1 MNENYSIS
9 EEVEEVLP
17 SFFWTIA
24 SSEGHQLI
32 NKDELVRI
40 IKFDEMT
47 KNHTELYRKQV
58 PISKAL
64 ADNTKLMMPGITAS
78 ALMDGQGKQVAN
90 ILKPTYWLAVD
101 IDKIPDEKMQEVI
114 AKADKDPYVMAR
126 YVTASGHGL
135 RILARYKPFDDP
147 EVTAVELFDVV
158 VRKAM
163 DYFSILLGVPADE
176 KCCDITRM
184 CGLAHDPTAYFCWN
198 SKPFELESKDIKRLY
213 FKKSMAEKYERRS
226 SRRRKPSQKMVSLA
240 KHIPTIDEAA
250 ASIEKLLETWGKAF
264 EPSRHN
270 DYVYNFG
277 LTCLKYD
284 IDQKEATD
292 YADQHF
298 SAQYPKT
305 VSVMNQAYKHQ
316 EQRGT
321 WQFMRKGESY
331 GKKPSIKMLKQWLS
345 MRYEFH
351 RNEVTGNYEVC
362 SRDVLKGKF
371 HSWTRM
377 DDNIENS
384 LWIEMEEDGLQTLL
398 PRLHSLINSDFS
410 EKYNPLLDYL
420 TALPAWDGK
429 TDYIQMLADRI
440 HIADTD
446 GAHHTQEDFRYFFKK
461 WFVAMVVTWVTDTVV
476 GQTILIFVGKGG
488 LFKTTFFDKLLP
500 KILHDYFINESTASY
515 TDKDFMEAM
524 ASKALMCLDEFETA
538 FGKNLS
544 AFKSC
549 VTKLFFSI
557 RRPYDKYRTELPHRA
572 AMCGTS
578 NSVQIISEEEN
589 RRYSPWLIE
598 SIDSPIDHPIDYQH
612 VYAQAVALG
621 KEVMERQRKH
631 EDGWVFWLTT
641 EDIEVMREHN
651 KMFMISNYMED
662 QILRYYRVPGKY
674 PAASGFREKAQI
686 ERHGLVRD
694 REGGGRDEHRCHRIA
709 IGMGGRPELTGLRP
723 VSDLLFAVSILFFPK
738 TKILIISN
746 PSTHHIE
753 CKTNQKSDIIPSRR

>member
-9 EEVEEVLP
+9 EEVEEVMP

-101 IDKIPDEKMQEVI
+101 IDKIPEEKMQEVI
-114 AKADKDPYVMAR
+114 TKVDKDPYVMAR

-135 RILARYKPFDDP
+135 RILALYKPFDDP

-250 ASIEKLLETWGKAF
+250 PAIEKLLETWGKAF

-331 GKKPSIKMLKQWLS
+331 GKKPSMKMLKQWLS

-351 RNEVTGNYEVC
+351 RNEVTGYYEVC

-371 HSWTRM
+371 HHWTRM

-384 LWIEMEEDGLQTLL
+384 LWIEMEEDGLQTQQ

-440 HIADTD
+440 HIANTD

-662 QILRYYRVPGKY
+662 QILRYYRVPGKDVEARY
-674 PAASGFREKAQI
+674 IKFRYSSEILERIGGCPALSRYIYQQNLASTLLRLGF
-686 ERHGLVRD
+686 ERKR
-694 REGGGRDEHRCHRIA
+694 RSK
-709 IGMGGRPELTGLRP
+709 GMGWFVIEKEVGEMNTDAI
-723 VSDLLFAVSILFFPK
+723 VS
-738 TKILIISN
+738 
-746 PSTHHIE
+746 PSE
-753 CKTNQKSDIIPSRR
+753 WEDDRN

>member
-1 MNENYSIS
+1 MNENYSTS

-277 LTCLKYD
+277 LTCLKYN

-331 GKKPSIKMLKQWLS
+331 GKKPSMKMLKQWLS

-351 RNEVTGNYEVC
+351 RNEVTGYYEVC
-362 SRDVLKGKF
+362 SRDVIKGKF
-371 HSWTRM
+371 HHWTRM

-662 QILRYYRVPGKY
+662 QILRYYRVPGKDVEARY
-674 PAASGFREKAQI
+674 IKFRYSSEILERIGGCPALSRYIYQQNLASTLLRLGF
-686 ERHGLVRD
+686 ERKR
-694 REGGGRDEHRCHRIA
+694 RSK
-709 IGMGGRPELTGLRP
+709 GMGWFVIEKEVGEMNTDAI
-723 VSDLLFAVSILFFPK
+723 VS
-738 TKILIISN
+738 
-746 PSTHHIE
+746 PSE
-753 CKTNQKSDIIPSRR
+753 WEDDQN

>member
-9 EEVEEVLP
+9 EEVEEVMP

-114 AKADKDPYVMAR
+114 TKADKDPYVMAR

-250 ASIEKLLETWGKAF
+250 PAIEKLLETWGKAF

-331 GKKPSIKMLKQWLS
+331 GKKPSMKMLKQWLS

-351 RNEVTGNYEVC
+351 RNEVTGYYEVC

-371 HSWTRM
+371 HHWTRM

-384 LWIEMEEDGLQTLL
+384 LWIEMEEDGLQTQQ

-440 HIADTD
+440 HIANTD

-662 QILRYYRVPGKY
+662 QILRYYRVPGKDVEARY
-674 PAASGFREKAQI
+674 IKFRYSSEILERIGGCPALSRYIYQQNLASTLLRLGF
-686 ERHGLVRD
+686 ERKR
-694 REGGGRDEHRCHRIA
+694 RSK
-709 IGMGGRPELTGLRP
+709 GMGWFVIEKEVGEMNTDAI
-723 VSDLLFAVSILFFPK
+723 VS
-738 TKILIISN
+738 
-746 PSTHHIE
+746 PSE
-753 CKTNQKSDIIPSRR
+753 WEDDRN

>member
-9 EEVEEVLP
+9 EEVEEVMP

-101 IDKIPDEKMQEVI
+101 IDKIPEEKMQEVI
-114 AKADKDPYVMAR
+114 TKADKDPYVMAR

-331 GKKPSIKMLKQWLS
+331 GKKPSMKMLKQWLS

-351 RNEVTGNYEVC
+351 RNEVTGYYEVC

-371 HSWTRM
+371 HHWTRM

-384 LWIEMEEDGLQTLL
+384 LWIEMEEDGLQTQL

-440 HIADTD
+440 HIANTD

-612 VYAQAVALG
+612 VYAQAVTLG

-662 QILRYYRVPGKY
+662 QILRYYRVPGKDVEARY
-674 PAASGFREKAQI
+674 IKFRYSSEILERIGGCPALSRYIYQQNLASTLLRLGF
-686 ERHGLVRD
+686 ERKR
-694 REGGGRDEHRCHRIA
+694 RSK
-709 IGMGGRPELTGLRP
+709 GMGWFVIEKEVGEMNTDAI
-723 VSDLLFAVSILFFPK
+723 VS
-738 TKILIISN
+738 
-746 PSTHHIE
+746 PSE
-753 CKTNQKSDIIPSRR
+753 WEDDRN

>member
-226 SRRRKPSQKMVSLA
+226 NRRRKPSQKMVSLA

-277 LTCLKYD
+277 LTCLKYN

-331 GKKPSIKMLKQWLS
+331 GKKPSMKMLKQWLS

-351 RNEVTGNYEVC
+351 RNEVTGYYEVC
-362 SRDVLKGKF
+362 SRDVFKGKF
-371 HSWTRM
+371 HHWTRM

-384 LWIEMEEDGLQTLL
+384 LWIEMEEDGLQTQQ

-662 QILRYYRVPGKY
+662 QILRYYRVPGKDVEARY
-674 PAASGFREKAQI
+674 IKFRYSSEILERIGGCPALSRYIYQQNLASTLLRLGF
-686 ERHGLVRD
+686 ERKR
-694 REGGGRDEHRCHRIA
+694 RSK
-709 IGMGGRPELTGLRP
+709 GMGWFVIEKEVGEMNTDAI
-723 VSDLLFAVSILFFPK
+723 VS
-738 TKILIISN
+738 
-746 PSTHHIE
+746 PSE
-753 CKTNQKSDIIPSRR
+753 WEDDRN

>member
-9 EEVEEVLP
+9 EEVEEVMP

-47 KNHTELYRKQV
+47 KNHTELYRKQM

-101 IDKIPDEKMQEVI
+101 IDKIPEEKMQEVI
-114 AKADKDPYVMAR
+114 TKADKDPYVMAR

-147 EVTAVELFDVV
+147 EVTAVELFGVV
-158 VRKAM
+158 IRKAM

-331 GKKPSIKMLKQWLS
+331 GKKPSMKMLKQWLS

-351 RNEVTGNYEVC
+351 RNEVTGYYEVC

-371 HSWTRM
+371 HHWTRM

-384 LWIEMEEDGLQTLL
+384 LWIEMEEDGLQTQQ

-440 HIADTD
+440 HIANTD

-589 RRYSPWLIE
+589 RRYSPWLIK

-662 QILRYYRVPGKY
+662 QILRYYRVPGKDVEARY
-674 PAASGFREKAQI
+674 IKFRYSSEILERIGGCPALSRYIYQQNLASTLLRLGF
-686 ERHGLVRD
+686 ERKR
-694 REGGGRDEHRCHRIA
+694 RSK
-709 IGMGGRPELTGLRP
+709 GMGWFVIEKEVGEMNTDAI
-723 VSDLLFAVSILFFPK
+723 VS
-738 TKILIISN
+738 
-746 PSTHHIE
+746 PSE
-753 CKTNQKSDIIPSRR
+753 WEDDRN

>member
-9 EEVEEVLP
+9 EEVEEVMP

-101 IDKIPDEKMQEVI
+101 IDKIPEEKMQEVI
-114 AKADKDPYVMAR
+114 TKADKDPYVMAR

-147 EVTAVELFDVV
+147 EVTAVELFGVV

-226 SRRRKPSQKMVSLA
+226 SRRIKPSQKMVSLA

-331 GKKPSIKMLKQWLS
+331 GKKPSMKMLKQWLS

-351 RNEVTGNYEVC
+351 RNEVTGYYEVC

-371 HSWTRM
+371 HHWTRM

-384 LWIEMEEDGLQTLL
+384 LWIEMEEDGLQTQL

-440 HIADTD
+440 HIANTD

-662 QILRYYRVPGKY
+662 QILRYYRVPGKDVEARY
-674 PAASGFREKAQI
+674 IKFRYSSEILERIGGCPALSRYIYQQNLASTLLRLGF
-686 ERHGLVRD
+686 ERKR
-694 REGGGRDEHRCHRIA
+694 RSK
-709 IGMGGRPELTGLRP
+709 GMGWFVIEKEVGEMNTDAI
-723 VSDLLFAVSILFFPK
+723 VS
-738 TKILIISN
+738 
-746 PSTHHIE
+746 PSE
-753 CKTNQKSDIIPSRR
+753 WEDNRN

>member
-1 MNENYSIS
+1 MNTNNSTS

-101 IDKIPDEKMQEVI
+101 IDKIPEEKMQEVI

-147 EVTAVELFDVV
+147 EVTAVELFDVM

-250 ASIEKLLETWGKAF
+250 PAIEKLLETWGKAF

-331 GKKPSIKMLKQWLS
+331 GKKPSMKMLKQWLS
-345 MRYEFH
+345 MRYKFH
-351 RNEVTGNYEVC
+351 RNEVTGYYEVC
-362 SRDVLKGKF
+362 SRDVIKGKF
-371 HSWTRM
+371 HHWTRM

-384 LWIEMEEDGLQTLL
+384 LWIEMEEDGLQTQQ

-410 EKYNPLLDYL
+410 EKYNPLLDFL
-420 TALPAWDGK
+420 TSLPEWDRK

-440 HIADTD
+440 HIANTD

-662 QILRYYRVPGKY
+662 QILRYYRVPGKDVEARY
-674 PAASGFREKAQI
+674 IKFRYSSEILERIGGCPALSRYIYQQNLASTLLRLGF
-686 ERHGLVRD
+686 ERKR
-694 REGGGRDEHRCHRIA
+694 RSK
-709 IGMGGRPELTGLRP
+709 GMGWFVIEKEVGEMNTDAI
-723 VSDLLFAVSILFFPK
+723 VS
-738 TKILIISN
+738 
-746 PSTHHIE
+746 PSE
-753 CKTNQKSDIIPSRR
+753 WEDDRN

>member
-9 EEVEEVLP
+9 EEVEEVMP

-78 ALMDGQGKQVAN
+78 ALMDGQGKQMAN

-101 IDKIPDEKMQEVI
+101 IDKIPEEKMQEVI
-114 AKADKDPYVMAR
+114 TKADKDPYVMAR

-250 ASIEKLLETWGKAF
+250 PAIEKLLETWGKAF

-331 GKKPSIKMLKQWLS
+331 GKKPSMKMLKQWLS

-351 RNEVTGNYEVC
+351 RNEVTGYYEVC

-371 HSWTRM
+371 HHWTRM

-384 LWIEMEEDGLQTLL
+384 LWIEMEEDGLQTQQ

-440 HIADTD
+440 HIANTD

-662 QILRYYRVPGKY
+662 QILRYYRVPGKDVEARY
-674 PAASGFREKAQI
+674 IKFRYSSEILERIGGCPALSRYIYQQNLASTLLRLGF
-686 ERHGLVRD
+686 ERKR
-694 REGGGRDEHRCHRIA
+694 RSK
-709 IGMGGRPELTGLRP
+709 GMGWFVIEKEVGEMNTDAI
-723 VSDLLFAVSILFFPK
+723 VS
-738 TKILIISN
+738 
-746 PSTHHIE
+746 PSE
-753 CKTNQKSDIIPSRR
+753 WEDDRN

>member
-1 MNENYSIS
+1 MNTNNSTS

-331 GKKPSIKMLKQWLS
+331 GKKPSMKMLKQWLS

-351 RNEVTGNYEVC
+351 RNEVTGYYEVC

-384 LWIEMEEDGLQTLL
+384 LWIEMEEDGLQTQQ

-410 EKYNPLLDYL
+410 EKYNPLLDFL
-420 TALPAWDGK
+420 TSLPEWDGK

-662 QILRYYRVPGKY
+662 QILRYYRVPGKDVEARY
-674 PAASGFREKAQI
+674 IKFRYSSEILERIGGCPALSRYIYQQNLASTLLRLGF
-686 ERHGLVRD
+686 ERKR
-694 REGGGRDEHRCHRIA
+694 RSK
-709 IGMGGRPELTGLRP
+709 GMGWFVIEKEVGEMNTDAI
-723 VSDLLFAVSILFFPK
+723 VS
-738 TKILIISN
+738 
-746 PSTHHIE
+746 PSE
-753 CKTNQKSDIIPSRR
+753 WEDDRN

>member
-1 MNENYSIS
+1 MNTNNSTS

-90 ILKPTYWLAVD
+90 IQKPTYWLAVD
-101 IDKIPDEKMQEVI
+101 IDKIPEEKMQEVI

-213 FKKSMAEKYERRS
+213 LKKSMAEKYERRS

-345 MRYEFH
+345 MRYKFH
-351 RNEVTGNYEVC
+351 RNEVTGYYEVC
-362 SRDVLKGKF
+362 SRDVIKGKF
-371 HSWTRM
+371 HHWTRM

-384 LWIEMEEDGLQTLL
+384 LWIEMEEDGLQTQQ

-410 EKYNPLLDYL
+410 EKYNPLLDFL
-420 TALPAWDGK
+420 TSLPAWDGK

-662 QILRYYRVPGKY
+662 QILRYYRVPGKDVEARY
-674 PAASGFREKAQI
+674 IKFRYSSEILERIGGCPALSRYIYQQNLASTLLRLGF
-686 ERHGLVRD
+686 ERKR
-694 REGGGRDEHRCHRIA
+694 RSK
-709 IGMGGRPELTGLRP
+709 GMGWFVIEKEVGEMNTDAI
-723 VSDLLFAVSILFFPK
+723 VS
-738 TKILIISN
+738 
-746 PSTHHIE
+746 PSE
-753 CKTNQKSDIIPSRR
+753 WEDDRN

>member
-1 MNENYSIS
+1 MNENYSIC

-135 RILARYKPFDDP
+135 RILARYKTFDDQ

-176 KCCDITRM
+176 KCSDITRM

-198 SKPFELESKDIKRLY
+198 SKPFELDTKDIKRLY

-250 ASIEKLLETWGKAF
+250 PSIEKLMESWGKAF
-264 EPSRHN
+264 EPNRHN

-277 LTCLKYD
+277 LTCLKYN

-298 SAQYPKT
+298 SAQYSKT

-331 GKKPSIKMLKQWLS
+331 GKKPSMKMLKQWLS

-351 RNEVTGNYEVC
+351 RNEVTGYYEVC

-371 HSWTRM
+371 HHWTRM

-500 KILHDYFINESTASY
+500 RVLHDYFINESTASY

-612 VYAQAVALG
+612 VYSQAVALG

-662 QILRYYRVPGKY
+662 QILRYYRVPGKDVEARY
-674 PAASGFREKAQI
+674 IKFRYSSEILERIGGCPALSRYIYQQNLASTLLRLGF
-686 ERHGLVRD
+686 ERKR
-694 REGGGRDEHRCHRIA
+694 RSK
-709 IGMGGRPELTGLRP
+709 GMGWFVIEKEVGEMNTDAI
-723 VSDLLFAVSILFFPK
+723 VS
-738 TKILIISN
+738 
-746 PSTHHIE
+746 PSE
-753 CKTNQKSDIIPSRR
+753 WEDDQN

>member
-58 PISKAL
+58 SISKAL

-250 ASIEKLLETWGKAF
+250 ASIEKLLETWGKTF

-277 LTCLKYD
+277 LTCLKYN

-331 GKKPSIKMLKQWLS
+331 GKKPSMKMLKQWLS

-351 RNEVTGNYEVC
+351 RNEVTGYYEVC

-371 HSWTRM
+371 HHWTRM

-662 QILRYYRVPGKY
+662 QILRYYRVPDKDVEARYIKFRYSSEILERIGGC
-674 PAASGFREKAQI
+674 PALSRYIYQQNLASTLLRLGF
-686 ERHGLVRD
+686 ERKR
-694 REGGGRDEHRCHRIA
+694 RSK
-709 IGMGGRPELTGLRP
+709 GMGWFVIEKEVGEMNTDAI
-723 VSDLLFAVSILFFPK
+723 VS
-738 TKILIISN
+738 
-746 PSTHHIE
+746 PSE
-753 CKTNQKSDIIPSRR
+753 WEDDRN

>member
-1 MNENYSIS
+1 MNENYSINK
-9 EEVEEVLP
+9 EVEEVMP

-24 SSEGHQLI
+24 SSEGYQLI

-78 ALMDGQGKQVAN
+78 VLMDGQGKQVAN

-184 CGLAHDPTAYFCWN
+184 CGLAHDPTAYFCWD
-198 SKPFELESKDIKRLY
+198 SKPFELDTKDIKRLY

-226 SRRRKPSQKMVSLA
+226 SRRRKPAQKMVSLA

-250 ASIEKLLETWGKAF
+250 ASIEKLMESWGKAF
-264 EPSRHN
+264 EPNRHN

-331 GKKPSIKMLKQWLS
+331 GKKPSMKMLKQWLS

-351 RNEVTGNYEVC
+351 RNEVTGYYEVC
-362 SRDVLKGKF
+362 SRDVIKGKF
-371 HSWTRM
+371 HHWTRM

-410 EKYNPLLDYL
+410 EKYNPLLDFL

-440 HIADTD
+440 HIAETD
-446 GAHHTQEDFRYFFKK
+446 SAHHTQEDFRYFFKK

-662 QILRYYRVPGKY
+662 QILRYYRVPGKDVEARY
-674 PAASGFREKAQI
+674 IKFRYSSEILERIGGCPALSRYIYQQNLASTLLRLGF
-686 ERHGLVRD
+686 ERKR
-694 REGGGRDEHRCHRIA
+694 RSK
-709 IGMGGRPELTGLRP
+709 GMGWFVIEKEVGEMNTDAI
-723 VSDLLFAVSILFFPK
+723 VS
-738 TKILIISN
+738 
-746 PSTHHIE
+746 PSE
-753 CKTNQKSDIIPSRR
+753 WEDDRN

>member
-9 EEVEEVLP
+9 EEVEEVMP

-101 IDKIPDEKMQEVI
+101 IDKIPEEKMQEVI
-114 AKADKDPYVMAR
+114 TKVDKDPYVMAR

-147 EVTAVELFDVV
+147 EVTAVELFDMV

-331 GKKPSIKMLKQWLS
+331 GKKPSMKMLKQWLN

-351 RNEVTGNYEVC
+351 RNEVTGYYEVC

-371 HSWTRM
+371 HHWTRM

-384 LWIEMEEDGLQTLL
+384 LWIEMEEDGLQTQL

-440 HIADTD
+440 HIANTD

-621 KEVMERQRKH
+621 KDVMERQRKH

-662 QILRYYRVPGKY
+662 QILRYYRVPGKDVEARY
-674 PAASGFREKAQI
+674 IKFRYSSEILERIGGCPALSRYIYQQNLASTLLRLGF
-686 ERHGLVRD
+686 ERKR
-694 REGGGRDEHRCHRIA
+694 RSK
-709 IGMGGRPELTGLRP
+709 GMGWFVIEKEMGEMNTDAI
-723 VSDLLFAVSILFFPK
+723 VS
-738 TKILIISN
+738 
-746 PSTHHIE
+746 PSE
-753 CKTNQKSDIIPSRR
+753 WEDDRN

>member
-101 IDKIPDEKMQEVI
+101 IDKIPDEKMQEAI

-250 ASIEKLLETWGKAF
+250 PAIEKLLETWGKAF
-264 EPSRHN
+264 EPNRHN

-277 LTCLKYD
+277 LTCLKYN

-331 GKKPSIKMLKQWLS
+331 GKKPSMKMLKQWLS
-345 MRYEFH
+345 MRYKFH
-351 RNEVTGNYEVC
+351 RNEVTGYYEVC

-371 HSWTRM
+371 HHWTRM

-500 KILHDYFINESTASY
+500 RVLHDYFINESTASY

-662 QILRYYRVPGKY
+662 QILRYYRVPGKDVEARY
-674 PAASGFREKAQI
+674 IKFRYSSEILERIGGCPALSRYIYQQNLASTLLRLGF
-686 ERHGLVRD
+686 ERKR
-694 REGGGRDEHRCHRIA
+694 RSK
-709 IGMGGRPELTGLRP
+709 GMGWFVIEKEVGEMNTDAI
-723 VSDLLFAVSILFFPK
+723 VS
-738 TKILIISN
+738 
-746 PSTHHIE
+746 PSE
-753 CKTNQKSDIIPSRR
+753 WEDDQN

>member
-277 LTCLKYD
+277 LTCLKYN

-331 GKKPSIKMLKQWLS
+331 GKKPSMKMLKQWLS

-351 RNEVTGNYEVC
+351 RNEVTGYYEVC
-362 SRDVLKGKF
+362 SRDVIKGKF
-371 HSWTRM
+371 HHWTRM

-384 LWIEMEEDGLQTLL
+384 LWIEMEEDGLQTQQ

-662 QILRYYRVPGKY
+662 QILRYYRVPGKDVEARY
-674 PAASGFREKAQI
+674 IKFRYSSEILERIGGCPALSRYIYQQNLASTLLRLGF
-686 ERHGLVRD
+686 ERKR
-694 REGGGRDEHRCHRIA
+694 RSK
-709 IGMGGRPELTGLRP
+709 GMGWFVIEKEVGEMNTDAI
-723 VSDLLFAVSILFFPK
+723 VS
-738 TKILIISN
+738 
-746 PSTHHIE
+746 PSE
-753 CKTNQKSDIIPSRR
+753 WEDDRN

>member
-9 EEVEEVLP
+9 KEVEEVMP

-147 EVTAVELFDVV
+147 EVTAVELFGVV

-226 SRRRKPSQKMVSLA
+226 SRRRKPSQKMVTLA

-331 GKKPSIKMLKQWLS
+331 GKKPSMKMLKQWLS

-351 RNEVTGNYEVC
+351 RNEVTGYYEVC

-371 HSWTRM
+371 HHWTRM

-384 LWIEMEEDGLQTLL
+384 LWIEMEEDGLQTQL

-440 HIADTD
+440 HIANTD

-662 QILRYYRVPGKY
+662 QILRYYRVPGKDVEARY
-674 PAASGFREKAQI
+674 IKFRYSSEILERIGGCPALSRYIYQQNLASTLLRLGF
-686 ERHGLVRD
+686 ERKR
-694 REGGGRDEHRCHRIA
+694 RSK
-709 IGMGGRPELTGLRP
+709 GMGWFVIEKEVGEMNTDAI
-723 VSDLLFAVSILFFPK
+723 VS
-738 TKILIISN
+738 
-746 PSTHHIE
+746 PSE
-753 CKTNQKSDIIPSRR
+753 WEDDRN

>member
-1 MNENYSIS
+1 MNDNYSIC

-147 EVTAVELFDVV
+147 EVTAVELFGVV

-331 GKKPSIKMLKQWLS
+331 GKKPSMKMLKQWLS

-351 RNEVTGNYEVC
+351 RNEVTGYYEVC

-371 HSWTRM
+371 HHWTRM

-384 LWIEMEEDGLQTLL
+384 LWIEMEEDGLQTQL

-440 HIADTD
+440 HIANTD

-589 RRYSPWLIE
+589 RRYSPWLIK

-662 QILRYYRVPGKY
+662 QILRYYRVPGKDVEARY
-674 PAASGFREKAQI
+674 IKFRYSSEILERIGGCPALSRYIYQQNLASTLLRLGF
-686 ERHGLVRD
+686 ERKR
-694 REGGGRDEHRCHRIA
+694 RSK
-709 IGMGGRPELTGLRP
+709 GMGWFVIEKEVGEMNTDAI
-723 VSDLLFAVSILFFPK
+723 VS
-738 TKILIISN
+738 
-746 PSTHHIE
+746 PSE
-753 CKTNQKSDIIPSRR
+753 WEDDRN

>member
-9 EEVEEVLP
+9 KEVEEVMP

-78 ALMDGQGKQVAN
+78 ALIDGQGKQVAN

-101 IDKIPDEKMQEVI
+101 IDKIPEEKMQEVI
-114 AKADKDPYVMAR
+114 TKADKDPYVMAR

-331 GKKPSIKMLKQWLS
+331 GKKPSMKMLKQWLS

-351 RNEVTGNYEVC
+351 RNEVTGYYEVC

-371 HSWTRM
+371 HHWTRM

-384 LWIEMEEDGLQTLL
+384 LWIEMEEDGLQTQQ

-440 HIADTD
+440 HIANTD

-662 QILRYYRVPGKY
+662 QILRYYRVPGKDVEARY
-674 PAASGFREKAQI
+674 IKFRYSSEILERIGGCPALSRYIYQQNLASTLLRLGF
-686 ERHGLVRD
+686 ERKR
-694 REGGGRDEHRCHRIA
+694 RSK
-709 IGMGGRPELTGLRP
+709 GMGWFVIEKEVGEMNTDAI
-723 VSDLLFAVSILFFPK
+723 VS
-738 TKILIISN
+738 
-746 PSTHHIE
+746 PSE
-753 CKTNQKSDIIPSRR
+753 WEDDRN

>member
-1 MNENYSIS
+1 MNDNYSIS

-198 SKPFELESKDIKRLY
+198 SKPFELDTKDIKRLY

-250 ASIEKLLETWGKAF
+250 PSIEKLLETWGKAF
-264 EPSRHN
+264 EPNRHN

-331 GKKPSIKMLKQWLS
+331 GKKPSMKMLKQWLS

-351 RNEVTGNYEVC
+351 RNEVTGYYEVC

-371 HSWTRM
+371 HRWTRM

-398 PRLHSLINSDFS
+398 LRLHSLINSDFS

-500 KILHDYFINESTASY
+500 RVLHDYFINESTASY

-662 QILRYYRVPGKY
+662 QILRYYRVPGKDVEARY
-674 PAASGFREKAQI
+674 IKFRYSSEILERIGGCPALSRYIYQQNLASTLLRLGF
-686 ERHGLVRD
+686 ERKR
-694 REGGGRDEHRCHRIA
+694 RSK
-709 IGMGGRPELTGLRP
+709 GMGWFVIEKEVGEMNTDAI
-723 VSDLLFAVSILFFPK
+723 VS
-738 TKILIISN
+738 
-746 PSTHHIE
+746 PSE
-753 CKTNQKSDIIPSRR
+753 WENDPN

>member
-1 MNENYSIS
+1 MNDNYSIS
-9 EEVEEVLP
+9 EEVEEVMP

-114 AKADKDPYVMAR
+114 AKTDKDPYVMAR

-198 SKPFELESKDIKRLY
+198 SKPFELDTKDIKRLY

-250 ASIEKLLETWGKAF
+250 PAIETLLETWGKAF
-264 EPSRHN
+264 EPNRHN

-292 YADQHF
+292 YADQHC

-331 GKKPSIKMLKQWLS
+331 GKKPSMKMLKQWLS

-351 RNEVTGNYEVC
+351 RNEVTGYYEVC

-371 HSWTRM
+371 HRWTRM

-500 KILHDYFINESTASY
+500 KVLHDYFINESTASY

-598 SIDSPIDHPIDYQH
+598 AIDSPIDHPIDYQH

-662 QILRYYRVPGKY
+662 QILRYYRVPGKDVEARY
-674 PAASGFREKAQI
+674 IKFRYSSEILERIGGCPALSRYIYQQNLASTLLRLGF
-686 ERHGLVRD
+686 ERKR
-694 REGGGRDEHRCHRIA
+694 RSK
-709 IGMGGRPELTGLRP
+709 GMGWFVIEKEVGEMNTDAI
-723 VSDLLFAVSILFFPK
+723 VS
-738 TKILIISN
+738 
-746 PSTHHIE
+746 PSE
-753 CKTNQKSDIIPSRR
+753 WENDPN

>member
-213 FKKSMAEKYERRS
+213 LKKSMAEKYERRS

-250 ASIEKLLETWGKAF
+250 PAIEKLMETWGKAF

-331 GKKPSIKMLKQWLS
+331 GKKPSMKMLKQWLS
-345 MRYEFH
+345 MRYKFH
-351 RNEVTGNYEVC
+351 RNEVTGYYEVC
-362 SRDVLKGKF
+362 SRDVIKGKF
-371 HSWTRM
+371 HHWTRM

-384 LWIEMEEDGLQTLL
+384 LWIEMEEDGLQTQQ

-446 GAHHTQEDFRYFFKK
+446 SAHHTQEDFRYFFKK

-662 QILRYYRVPGKY
+662 QILRYYRVPGKDVEARY
-674 PAASGFREKAQI
+674 IKFRYSSEILERIGGCPALSRYIYQQNLASTLLRLGF
-686 ERHGLVRD
+686 ERKR
-694 REGGGRDEHRCHRIA
+694 RSK
-709 IGMGGRPELTGLRP
+709 GMGWFVIEKEVGEMNTDAI
-723 VSDLLFAVSILFFPK
+723 VS
-738 TKILIISN
+738 
-746 PSTHHIE
+746 PSE
-753 CKTNQKSDIIPSRR
+753 WEDDRN

>member
-101 IDKIPDEKMQEVI
+101 IDKIPEEKMQEVI
-114 AKADKDPYVMAR
+114 AKADKNPYVMAR

-331 GKKPSIKMLKQWLS
+331 GKKPSMKMLKQWLS

-351 RNEVTGNYEVC
+351 RNEVTGYYEVC

-371 HSWTRM
+371 HHWTRL

-384 LWIEMEEDGLQTLL
+384 LWIEMEEDGLQTQL

-440 HIADTD
+440 HIANTD

-557 RRPYDKYRTELPHRA
+557 RRPYYKYRTELPHRA

-662 QILRYYRVPGKY
+662 QILRYYRVPGKDVEARY
-674 PAASGFREKAQI
+674 IKFRYSSEILERIGGCPALSRYIYQQNLASTLLRLGF
-686 ERHGLVRD
+686 ERKR
-694 REGGGRDEHRCHRIA
+694 RSK
-709 IGMGGRPELTGLRP
+709 GMGWFVIEKEVGEMNTDAI
-723 VSDLLFAVSILFFPK
+723 VS
-738 TKILIISN
+738 
-746 PSTHHIE
+746 PSE
-753 CKTNQKSDIIPSRR
+753 WEDDRN

>member
-135 RILARYKPFDDP
+135 RILACYKPFDDP

-226 SRRRKPSQKMVSLA
+226 SRHRKPSQKMVSLA

-277 LTCLKYD
+277 LTCLKYN

-331 GKKPSIKMLKQWLS
+331 GKKPSMKMLKQWLS

-351 RNEVTGNYEVC
+351 RNEVTGYYEVC

-384 LWIEMEEDGLQTLL
+384 LWIEMEEDGLQTQQ

-420 TALPAWDGK
+420 TALPEWDGK

-662 QILRYYRVPGKY
+662 QILRYYRVPGKDVEARY
-674 PAASGFREKAQI
+674 IKFRYSSEILERIGGCPALSRYIYQQNLASTLLRLGF
-686 ERHGLVRD
+686 ERKR
-694 REGGGRDEHRCHRIA
+694 RSK
-709 IGMGGRPELTGLRP
+709 GMGWFVIEKEVGEMNTDAI
-723 VSDLLFAVSILFFPK
+723 VS
-738 TKILIISN
+738 
-746 PSTHHIE
+746 PSE
-753 CKTNQKSDIIPSRR
+753 WEDDRN

>member
-1 MNENYSIS
+1 MNTNNSTS

-114 AKADKDPYVMAR
+114 TKADKDPYVMAR

-226 SRRRKPSQKMVSLA
+226 SRRKKPSQKMVSLA

-250 ASIEKLLETWGKAF
+250 PAIEKLLETWGKAF

-321 WQFMRKGESY
+321 WLFMRKGESY
-331 GKKPSIKMLKQWLS
+331 GKKPSMKMLKQWLS
-345 MRYEFH
+345 MRYKFH
-351 RNEVTGNYEVC
+351 RNEVTGYYEVC
-362 SRDVLKGKF
+362 SRDVIKGKF
-371 HSWTRM
+371 HRWTRM

-384 LWIEMEEDGLQTLL
+384 LWIEMEEDGLQTQQ

-662 QILRYYRVPGKY
+662 QILRYYRVPGKDVEARY
-674 PAASGFREKAQI
+674 IKFRYSSEILERIGGCPALSRYIYQQNLASTLLRLGF
-686 ERHGLVRD
+686 ERKR
-694 REGGGRDEHRCHRIA
+694 RSK
-709 IGMGGRPELTGLRP
+709 GMGWFVIEKEVGEMNTDAI
-723 VSDLLFAVSILFFPK
+723 VS
-738 TKILIISN
+738 
-746 PSTHHIE
+746 PSE
-753 CKTNQKSDIIPSRR
+753 WEDDRN

>member
-9 EEVEEVLP
+9 EEVEEVMP

-101 IDKIPDEKMQEVI
+101 IDKIPEEKMQEVI
-114 AKADKDPYVMAR
+114 TKADKDPYVMAR

-250 ASIEKLLETWGKAF
+250 PAIEKLMETWGKAF

-331 GKKPSIKMLKQWLS
+331 SKKPSMKMLKQWLS

-351 RNEVTGNYEVC
+351 RNEVTGYYEVC

-371 HSWTRM
+371 HHWTRM

-384 LWIEMEEDGLQTLL
+384 LWIEMEEDGLQTQQ

-440 HIADTD
+440 HIANTD

-662 QILRYYRVPGKY
+662 QILRYYRVPGKDVEARY
-674 PAASGFREKAQI
+674 IKFRYSSEILERIGGCPALSRYIYQQNLASTLLRLGF
-686 ERHGLVRD
+686 ERKR
-694 REGGGRDEHRCHRIA
+694 RSK
-709 IGMGGRPELTGLRP
+709 GMGWFVIEKEVGEMNTDAI
-723 VSDLLFAVSILFFPK
+723 VS
-738 TKILIISN
+738 
-746 PSTHHIE
+746 PSE
-753 CKTNQKSDIIPSRR
+753 WEDDRN

>member
-9 EEVEEVLP
+9 EEVEEVMP

-101 IDKIPDEKMQEVI
+101 IDKIPEEKMQEVI
-114 AKADKDPYVMAR
+114 TKVDKDPYVMAR

-250 ASIEKLLETWGKAF
+250 PAIEKLLETWGKAF

-331 GKKPSIKMLKQWLS
+331 GKKPSMKMLKQWLS

-351 RNEVTGNYEVC
+351 RNEVTGYYEVC

-371 HSWTRM
+371 HHWTRM

-384 LWIEMEEDGLQTLL
+384 LWIEMEEDGLQTQQ

-440 HIADTD
+440 HIANTD

-589 RRYSPWLIE
+589 RRYSPWLIK

-662 QILRYYRVPGKY
+662 QILRYYRVPGKDVEARY
-674 PAASGFREKAQI
+674 IKFRYSSEILERIGGCPALSRYIYQQNLASTLLRLGF
-686 ERHGLVRD
+686 ERKR
-694 REGGGRDEHRCHRIA
+694 RSK
-709 IGMGGRPELTGLRP
+709 GMGWFVIEKEVGEMNTDAI
-723 VSDLLFAVSILFFPK
+723 VS
-738 TKILIISN
+738 
-746 PSTHHIE
+746 PSE
-753 CKTNQKSDIIPSRR
+753 WEDDRN

>member
-331 GKKPSIKMLKQWLS
+331 GKKPSMKMLKQWLS

-351 RNEVTGNYEVC
+351 RNEVTGYYEVC

-384 LWIEMEEDGLQTLL
+384 LWIEMEEDGLQTQQ

-420 TALPAWDGK
+420 TALPTWDGK

-549 VTKLFFSI
+549 VTKLYFSI

-662 QILRYYRVPGKY
+662 QILRYYRVPGKDVEARY
-674 PAASGFREKAQI
+674 IKFRYSSEILERIGGCPALSRYIYQQNLASTLLRLGF
-686 ERHGLVRD
+686 ERKR
-694 REGGGRDEHRCHRIA
+694 RSK
-709 IGMGGRPELTGLRP
+709 GMGWFVIEKEVGEMNTDAI
-723 VSDLLFAVSILFFPK
+723 VS
-738 TKILIISN
+738 
-746 PSTHHIE
+746 PSE
-753 CKTNQKSDIIPSRR
+753 WEDDRN

>member
-1 MNENYSIS
+1 MNTNNSTS

-114 AKADKDPYVMAR
+114 AKADNDPYVMAR

-331 GKKPSIKMLKQWLS
+331 GKKPSMKMLKQWLS
-345 MRYEFH
+345 MRYKFH
-351 RNEVTGNYEVC
+351 RNEVTGYYEVC
-362 SRDVLKGKF
+362 SRDVIKGKF
-371 HSWTRM
+371 HRWTRM

-384 LWIEMEEDGLQTLL
+384 LWIEMEEDGLQTQQ

-446 GAHHTQEDFRYFFKK
+446 SAHHTQEDFRYFFKK

-488 LFKTTFFDKLLP
+488 LYKTTFFDKLLP
-500 KILHDYFINESTASY
+500 RVLHDYFINESTASY

-662 QILRYYRVPGKY
+662 QILRYYRVPGKDVEARY
-674 PAASGFREKAQI
+674 IKFRYSSEILERIGGCPALSRYIYQQNLASTLLRLGF
-686 ERHGLVRD
+686 ERKR
-694 REGGGRDEHRCHRIA
+694 RSK
-709 IGMGGRPELTGLRP
+709 GMGWFVIEKEVGEMNTDAI
-723 VSDLLFAVSILFFPK
+723 VS
-738 TKILIISN
+738 
-746 PSTHHIE
+746 PSE
-753 CKTNQKSDIIPSRR
+753 WEDDRN

>member
-9 EEVEEVLP
+9 EEVEEVMP

-101 IDKIPDEKMQEVI
+101 IDKIPEEKMQEVI
-114 AKADKDPYVMAR
+114 TKADKDPYVMAR

-331 GKKPSIKMLKQWLS
+331 GKKPSMKMLKQWLS

-351 RNEVTGNYEVC
+351 RNEVTGYYEVC

-384 LWIEMEEDGLQTLL
+384 LWIEMEEDGLQTQL

-440 HIADTD
+440 HIANTD

-662 QILRYYRVPGKY
+662 QILRYYRVPGKDVEARY
-674 PAASGFREKAQI
+674 IKFRYSSEILERIGGCPALSRYIYQQNLASTLLRLGF
-686 ERHGLVRD
+686 ERKR
-694 REGGGRDEHRCHRIA
+694 RSK
-709 IGMGGRPELTGLRP
+709 GMGWFVIEKEVGEMNTDAI
-723 VSDLLFAVSILFFPK
+723 VS
-738 TKILIISN
+738 
-746 PSTHHIE
+746 PSE
-753 CKTNQKSDIIPSRR
+753 WEDDRN

>member
-1 MNENYSIS
+1 MNENYSTS

-114 AKADKDPYVMAR
+114 TKADNDPYVMVR

-176 KCCDITRM
+176 KCSDITRM

-331 GKKPSIKMLKQWLS
+331 GKKPSMKMLKQWLS

-351 RNEVTGNYEVC
+351 RNEVTGYYEVC
-362 SRDVLKGKF
+362 SRDVIKGKF
-371 HSWTRM
+371 HHWTRM

-384 LWIEMEEDGLQTLL
+384 LWIEMEEDGLQTQQ

-410 EKYNPLLDYL
+410 EKYNPLLDFL
-420 TALPAWDGK
+420 TSLPEWDGK

-446 GAHHTQEDFRYFFKK
+446 SAHHTQEDFRYFFKK

-662 QILRYYRVPGKY
+662 QILRYYRVPGKDVEARY
-674 PAASGFREKAQI
+674 IKFRYSSEILERIGGCPALSRYIYQQNLASTLLRLGF
-686 ERHGLVRD
+686 ERKR
-694 REGGGRDEHRCHRIA
+694 RSK
-709 IGMGGRPELTGLRP
+709 GMGWFVIEKEVGEMNTDAI
-723 VSDLLFAVSILFFPK
+723 VS
-738 TKILIISN
+738 
-746 PSTHHIE
+746 PSE
-753 CKTNQKSDIIPSRR
+753 WEDDRN

>member
-1 MNENYSIS
+1 MNDNYSIS
-9 EEVEEVLP
+9 EEVEEVMP

-198 SKPFELESKDIKRLY
+198 SKPFELDTKDIKRLY

-250 ASIEKLLETWGKAF
+250 PAIETLLETWGKAF
-264 EPSRHN
+264 EPNRHN

-331 GKKPSIKMLKQWLS
+331 GKKPSMKMLKQWLS

-351 RNEVTGNYEVC
+351 RNEVTGYYEVC

-371 HSWTRM
+371 HRWTRM

-500 KILHDYFINESTASY
+500 KVLHDYFINESTASY

-631 EDGWVFWLTT
+631 EGGWVFWLTT

-662 QILRYYRVPGKY
+662 QILRYYRVPGKDVEARY
-674 PAASGFREKAQI
+674 IKFRYSSEILERIGGCPALSRYIYQQNLASTLLRLGF
-686 ERHGLVRD
+686 ERKR
-694 REGGGRDEHRCHRIA
+694 RSK
-709 IGMGGRPELTGLRP
+709 GMGWFVIEKEVGEMNTDAI
-723 VSDLLFAVSILFFPK
+723 VS
-738 TKILIISN
+738 
-746 PSTHHIE
+746 PSE
-753 CKTNQKSDIIPSRR
+753 WENDPN

>member
-9 EEVEEVLP
+9 EEVEEVMP

-101 IDKIPDEKMQEVI
+101 IDKIPEEKMQEVI
-114 AKADKDPYVMAR
+114 TKADKDPYVMAR

-331 GKKPSIKMLKQWLS
+331 GKKPSMKMLKQWLS

-351 RNEVTGNYEVC
+351 RNEVTGYYEVC

-371 HSWTRM
+371 HHWTRM

-384 LWIEMEEDGLQTLL
+384 LWIEMEEDGLQTQQ

-440 HIADTD
+440 HIANTD

-557 RRPYDKYRTELPHRA
+557 RRLYDKYRTELPHRA

-662 QILRYYRVPGKY
+662 QILRYYRVPGKDVEARY
-674 PAASGFREKAQI
+674 IKFRYSSEILERIGGCPALSRYIYQQNLASTLLRLGF
-686 ERHGLVRD
+686 ERKR
-694 REGGGRDEHRCHRIA
+694 RSK
-709 IGMGGRPELTGLRP
+709 GMGWFVIEKEVGEMNTDAI
-723 VSDLLFAVSILFFPK
+723 VS
-738 TKILIISN
+738 
-746 PSTHHIE
+746 PSE
-753 CKTNQKSDIIPSRR
+753 WEDDRN

>member
-9 EEVEEVLP
+9 KEVEEVMP

-90 ILKPTYWLAVD
+90 ILKSTYWLAVD
-101 IDKIPDEKMQEVI
+101 IDKIPDEKIQEVI

-147 EVTAVELFDVV
+147 EVTAVELFGVV

-331 GKKPSIKMLKQWLS
+331 GKKPSMKMLKQWLS

-351 RNEVTGNYEVC
+351 RNEVTGYYEVC

-384 LWIEMEEDGLQTLL
+384 LWIEMEEDGLQTQQ

-589 RRYSPWLIE
+589 RRYSPWLIK

-662 QILRYYRVPGKY
+662 QILRYYRVPGKDVEARY
-674 PAASGFREKAQI
+674 IKFRYSSEILERIGGCPALSRYIYQQNLASTLLRLGF
-686 ERHGLVRD
+686 ERKR
-694 REGGGRDEHRCHRIA
+694 RSK
-709 IGMGGRPELTGLRP
+709 GMGWFVIEKEVGEMNTDAI
-723 VSDLLFAVSILFFPK
+723 VS
-738 TKILIISN
+738 
-746 PSTHHIE
+746 PSE
-753 CKTNQKSDIIPSRR
+753 WEDDRN

>member
-9 EEVEEVLP
+9 KEVEEVLP

-114 AKADKDPYVMAR
+114 GKADKDPYVMAR

-213 FKKSMAEKYERRS
+213 FKKSISEKYERRS

-277 LTCLKYD
+277 LTCLKYN

-316 EQRGT
+316 EQRDT

-331 GKKPSIKMLKQWLS
+331 GKKPSMKMLKQWLS

-351 RNEVTGNYEVC
+351 RNEVTGYYEVC

-371 HSWTRM
+371 HRWSRM

-384 LWIEMEEDGLQTLL
+384 LWIEMEEDGLQTQQ

-440 HIADTD
+440 HIANTD

-662 QILRYYRVPGKY
+662 QILRYYRVPDKDVEARYIKFRYSSEILERIGGC
-674 PAASGFREKAQI
+674 PALSRYIYQQNLASTLLRLGF
-686 ERHGLVRD
+686 ERKR
-694 REGGGRDEHRCHRIA
+694 RSK
-709 IGMGGRPELTGLRP
+709 GMGWFVIEKEVGEMNTDAI
-723 VSDLLFAVSILFFPK
+723 VS
-738 TKILIISN
+738 
-746 PSTHHIE
+746 PSE
-753 CKTNQKSDIIPSRR
+753 WEDDRN

>member
-9 EEVEEVLP
+9 EEVEEVMP

-101 IDKIPDEKMQEVI
+101 IDKIPEEKMQEVI
-114 AKADKDPYVMAR
+114 TKVDKDPYVMAR

-184 CGLAHDPTAYFCWN
+184 CGLAHAPTAYFCWN

-250 ASIEKLLETWGKAF
+250 PAIEKLLETWGKAF

-331 GKKPSIKMLKQWLS
+331 GKKPSMKMLKQWLS

-351 RNEVTGNYEVC
+351 RNEVTGYYEVC

-371 HSWTRM
+371 HHWTRM

-384 LWIEMEEDGLQTLL
+384 LWIEMEEDGLQTQQ

-440 HIADTD
+440 HIANTD

-662 QILRYYRVPGKY
+662 QILRYYRVPGKDVEARY
-674 PAASGFREKAQI
+674 IKFRYSSEILERIGGCPALSRYIYQQNLASTLLRLGF
-686 ERHGLVRD
+686 ERKR
-694 REGGGRDEHRCHRIA
+694 RSK
-709 IGMGGRPELTGLRP
+709 GMGWFVIEKEVGEMNTDAI
-723 VSDLLFAVSILFFPK
+723 VS
-738 TKILIISN
+738 
-746 PSTHHIE
+746 PSE
-753 CKTNQKSDIIPSRR
+753 WEDDRN

>member
-9 EEVEEVLP
+9 EEVEEVMP

-101 IDKIPDEKMQEVI
+101 IDKIPEEKMQEVI

-226 SRRRKPSQKMVSLA
+226 SRRIKPSQKMVSLA

-331 GKKPSIKMLKQWLS
+331 GKKPSMKMLKQWLS

-351 RNEVTGNYEVC
+351 RNEVTGYYEIC

-371 HSWTRM
+371 HHWTRM

-384 LWIEMEEDGLQTLL
+384 LWIEMEEDGLQTQL

-440 HIADTD
+440 HIANTD

-662 QILRYYRVPGKY
+662 QILRYYRVPGKDVEARY
-674 PAASGFREKAQI
+674 IKFRYSSEILERIGGCPALSRYIYQQNLASTLLRLGF
-686 ERHGLVRD
+686 ERKR
-694 REGGGRDEHRCHRIA
+694 RSK
-709 IGMGGRPELTGLRP
+709 GMGWFVIEKEVGEMNTDAI
-723 VSDLLFAVSILFFPK
+723 VS
-738 TKILIISN
+738 
-746 PSTHHIE
+746 PSE
-753 CKTNQKSDIIPSRR
+753 WEDDRN

>member
-147 EVTAVELFDVV
+147 EVTAVELFGVV

-331 GKKPSIKMLKQWLS
+331 GKKPSMKMLKQWLS

-351 RNEVTGNYEVC
+351 RNEVTGYYEVC

-371 HSWTRM
+371 HHWTRM

-384 LWIEMEEDGLQTLL
+384 LWIEMEEDGLQTQL

-440 HIADTD
+440 HIANTD

-589 RRYSPWLIE
+589 RRYSPWLIK

-662 QILRYYRVPGKY
+662 QILRYYRVPGKDVEARY
-674 PAASGFREKAQI
+674 IKFRYSSEILERIGGCPALSRYIYQQNLASTLLRLGF
-686 ERHGLVRD
+686 ERKR
-694 REGGGRDEHRCHRIA
+694 RSK
-709 IGMGGRPELTGLRP
+709 GMGWFVIEKEVGEMNTDAI
-723 VSDLLFAVSILFFPK
+723 VS
-738 TKILIISN
+738 
-746 PSTHHIE
+746 PSE
-753 CKTNQKSDIIPSRR
+753 WEDDRN

>member
-1 MNENYSIS
+1 
-9 EEVEEVLP
+9 
-17 SFFWTIA
+17 
-24 SSEGHQLI
+24 
-32 NKDELVRI
+32 
-40 IKFDEMT
+40 MT

-78 ALMDGQGKQVAN
+78 ALMDGQGKQVTN

-101 IDKIPDEKMQEVI
+101 IDKIPEEKMQEVI

-331 GKKPSIKMLKQWLS
+331 GKKPSMKMLKQWLS

-351 RNEVTGNYEVC
+351 RNEVTGYYEVC
-362 SRDVLKGKF
+362 SRDVIKGKF
-371 HSWTRM
+371 HHWTRM

-384 LWIEMEEDGLQTLL
+384 LWIEMEEDGLQTQQ

-440 HIADTD
+440 HIANTD

-662 QILRYYRVPGKY
+662 QILRYYRVPGKDVEARY
-674 PAASGFREKAQI
+674 IKFRYSSEILERIGGCPALSRYIYQQNLASTLLRLGF
-686 ERHGLVRD
+686 ERKR
-694 REGGGRDEHRCHRIA
+694 RSK
-709 IGMGGRPELTGLRP
+709 GMGWFVIEKEVGEMNTDAI
-723 VSDLLFAVSILFFPK
+723 VS
-738 TKILIISN
+738 
-746 PSTHHIE
+746 PSE
-753 CKTNQKSDIIPSRR
+753 WEDDRN